1 MKITLFLLFFVA
13 FQAYSENGYSQSTK
27 ISIPRSSLKVSELL
41 SKIESQTKYLFV
53 YNKKNVDTRRWVN
66 VQADN
71 KAVSEVLDQAFKGT
85 NIKYVMEGNNIVLTR
100 NNDNAI
106 TAQQDRVTVKGV
118 VTDQN
123 GDPIIGANV
132 LEKGT
137 TNGCITD
144 MEGNFTLNVPSN
156 ATLAI
161 TYIGYQ
167 PQNIQVN
174 GRQSFNVK
182 LQEEAMA
189 LEQVVVTAMGIK
201 KKEASLTY
209 STQQVGGDE
218 LTRAKDPNMINALA
232 GKTAGVQITK
242 SSSGLGGSAKV
253 SIRGSRSISGNNQPL
268 YVIDGVPMLNNS
280 NEQASTAIG
289 GTADAGNRDGGDGI
303 SNLNPDDIESMSI
316 LKGASA
322 AALYGSQAAN
332 GVILITTK
340 KGKAGIQ
347 KITFSSNLTV
357 DHAICLPEFQ
367 NNYAM
372 DPEAKN
378 SWGKNQTLKDYN
390 NADNFFQNGVTAI
403 NSVSFMNG
411 SEKMQTYFSYANTT
425 AKGIVEKNKMQKH
438 NLNFRETANFF
449 NDYLKLDANVNL
461 MTQTIKNRP
470 TSGGAMDP
478 EATNSLGKNQTLKD
492 YNNADNFFQNGV
504 TAINSVSFMN
514 GSEKM
519 QTYFSYANT
528 TAKGIVEKNKMQ
540 KHNLNFR
547 ETANFFNDYLKL
559 DANVNLMTQ
568 TIKNRPTSG
577 GYYMNPLVGLYG
589 FPRGEDLSE
598 YKNNFEVFD
607 PARNMNVQNWYT
619 SYQDM
624 EQNPYWITNRINS
637 NDKRTRAIASLTA
650 NVKITDWLNI
660 QARGT
665 ADYTHDQYQQR
676 MYAST
681 APALAGQNG
690 RYIDLNHTETLYY
703 GDVMAMVNKKWNDFS
718 LNGAIGGSINS
729 TNVNSLRLDSKTAS
743 LYYPNVFTVANIKM
757 TQAAYIDEQMN
768 QKRVLQ
774 SLFGTAQLGW
784 KESLYLDVTARN
796 DWSSTLA
803 YTKHSSFFYP
813 SVGLS
818 WVLNNTV
825 KLPEWISFG
834 KIRGSWSKVGN
845 DLPLFISN
853 TIPGSNDII
862 GAGGAIVTY
871 SKAPLNDLKP
881 EMSTSYEIGT
891 EWRFFNYRL
900 DFDITYYRTNTKNQL
915 FTLPSSAGADYKYY
929 MVNAGN
935 IQNEGVEITLGAT
948 PVMNDAFRWK
958 TQFNF
963 STNKNKII
971 KLHPDLK
978 TFVYGDES
986 FSSSYSMRLVEGGSF
1001 GDIYGKAFERDE
1013 NGRVAFTTDKDGDKI
1028 PNVIGGGNTEKV
1040 GNCNPDFM
1048 LGWSNTFTYK
1058 GFSLYF
1064 LIDGR
1069 FGGDVLSQ
1077 TQAELDQRGVSLN
1090 SGKARDAGY
1099 INIDGTQVKPRKF
1112 YTAVSGRDGCTEYY
1126 MYDATNIRLREL
1138 SLGYSLPQSWL
1149 AKAGGAFKDV
1159 QLSFVARNLFFI
1171 SKKAPFD
1178 PDAVLSTGNDNQGID
1193 VFGMPTTRS
1202 LGFNIK
1208 FTF

>member
-13 FQAYSENGYSQSTK
+13 FQAYSANGYSQSTK

-41 SKIESQTKYLFV
+41 SKIESQTEYLFV

-268 YVIDGVPMLNNS
+268 YVIDGVPMLNSS

-378 SWGKNQTLKDYN
+378 SW
-390 NADNFFQNGVTAI
+390 
-403 NSVSFMNG
+403 
-411 SEKMQTYFSYANTT
+411 
-425 AKGIVEKNKMQKH
+425 
-438 NLNFRETANFF
+438 
-449 NDYLKLDANVNL
+449 
-461 MTQTIKNRP
+461 
-470 TSGGAMDP
+470 
-478 EATNSLGKNQTLKD
+478 GKNQTLKD

-871 SKAPLNDLKP
+871 SKAPFNDLKP

>member
-1 MKITLFLLFFVA
+1 MKITLFLLLFVT
-13 FQAYSENGYSQSTK
+13 FQAYCENGYSQSAK
-27 ISIPRSSLKVSELL
+27 ISIPRSTLKVSELL
-41 SKIESQTKYLFV
+41 SKIESQTDYLFV
-53 YNKKNVDTRRWVN
+53 YNKKTVDVARVVNVDASN
-66 VQADN
+66 QP
-71 KAVSEVLDQAFKGT
+71 VSEILDRAFEGT
-85 NIKYVMEGNNIVLTR
+85 GIRYVMEGNNIVLTK
-100 NNDNAI
+100 NTGAS
-106 TAQQDRVTVKGV
+106 TQQQKIITVKGI
-118 VTDQN
+118 VTDAR
-123 GDPIIGANV
+123 GEVIIGASV
-132 LEKGT
+132 VEKGT
-137 TNGCITD
+137 TNGTITD
-144 MEGNFTLNVPSN
+144 LDGNFTLKVPSDAVIN
-156 ATLAI
+156 V
-161 TYIGYQ
+161 TYVGYQ
-167 PQNIQVN
+167 PQSISVN
-174 GRQSFNVK
+174 GQTNFK
-182 LQEEAMA
+182 IKMEEEAMA

-253 SIRGSRSISGNNQPL
+253 SIRGSRSVSGNNQPL
-268 YVIDGVPMLNNS
+268 YVIDGVPMLNGS

-340 KGKAGIQ
+340 KGKAGMQ

-367 NNYAM
+367 NSYAM
-372 DPEAKN
+372 DPTDKK
-378 SWGKNQTLKDYN
+378 SWGEKKALKDYD
-390 NADNFFQNGVTAI
+390 NAGDFFQNGVTAI
-403 NSVSFMNG
+403 NSVSFMTG
-411 SEKMQTYFSYANTT
+411 S
-425 AKGIVEKNKMQKH
+425 
-438 NLNFRETANFF
+438 
-449 NDYLKLDANVNL
+449 D
-461 MTQTIKNRP
+461 
-470 TSGGAMDP
+470 
-478 EATNSLGKNQTLKD
+478 
-492 YNNADNFFQNGV
+492 
-504 TAINSVSFMN
+504 
-514 GSEKM
+514 KM

-589 FPRGEDLSE
+589 FPRGEDISQ
-598 YKNNFEVFD
+598 YKTEFEQFD
-607 PARNMNVQNWYT
+607 AKRNMNVQNWYT

-650 NVKITDWLNI
+650 SVKITDWLNI

-665 ADYTHDQYQQR
+665 ADYTHDQYQQK
-676 MYAST
+676 MYATT
-681 APALAGQNG
+681 APALSGQNG

-703 GDVMAMVNKKWNDFS
+703 GDVMAMFNKTWNDFS
-718 LNGAIGGSINS
+718 LNGAVGASINS

-743 LYYPNVFTVANIKM
+743 LYYPNVFTVSNIKM
-757 TQAAYIDEQMN
+757 TQAAYIDEQIN
-768 QKRVLQ
+768 QRRELQ
-774 SLFGTAQLGW
+774 SIFATAQLGW

-803 YTKHSSFFYP
+803 FTDHKSFFYP

-818 WVLNNTV
+818 WILNKTL

-845 DLPLFISN
+845 DLPLFVSN
-853 TIPGSNDII
+853 SIPGSNDII
-862 GAGGAIVTY
+862 GAGGAIVPY
-871 SKAPLNDLKP
+871 ASAPFSDLKP
-881 EMSTSYEIGT
+881 EMSTSYEVGT
-891 EWRFFNYRL
+891 EWKFFNYRL
-900 DFDITYYRTNTKNQL
+900 EFDFTYYRTNTKNQL
-915 FTLPSSAGADYKYY
+915 FTLPSSAGAEYKSYL
-929 MVNAGN
+929 VNAGN
-935 IQNEGVEITLGAT
+935 IQNEGVELTLGAT

-971 KLHPDLK
+971 ELHPDLK

-986 FSSSYSMRLVEGGSF
+986 FSSSYSMRLVQGGSF
-1001 GDIYGKAFERDE
+1001 GDIYGKAFERED
-1013 NGRVAFTTDKDGDKI
+1013 NGQIVYTTDQDGDKV

-1090 SGKARDAGY
+1090 TGDARNAGGV
-1099 INIDGTQVKPRKF
+1099 NLEGTSVNPRKF
-1112 YTAVSGRDGCTEYY
+1112 YAAVSGRDGCTEYY

-1138 SLGYSLPQSWL
+1138 SLGYSFPQSLL
-1149 AKAGGAFKDV
+1149 AKAGGVFKEV

-1202 LGFNIK
+1202 LGFNVK

>member
-1 MKITLFLLFFVA
+1 
-13 FQAYSENGYSQSTK
+13 
-27 ISIPRSSLKVSELL
+27 
-41 SKIESQTKYLFV
+41 
-53 YNKKNVDTRRWVN
+53 
-66 VQADN
+66 
-71 KAVSEVLDQAFKGT
+71 
-85 NIKYVMEGNNIVLTR
+85 
-100 NNDNAI
+100 
-106 TAQQDRVTVKGV
+106 
-118 VTDQN
+118 
-123 GDPIIGANV
+123 
-132 LEKGT
+132 
-137 TNGCITD
+137 
-144 MEGNFTLNVPSN
+144 
-156 ATLAI
+156 
-161 TYIGYQ
+161 
-167 PQNIQVN
+167 
-174 GRQSFNVK
+174 
-182 LQEEAMA
+182 
-189 LEQVVVTAMGIK
+189 
-201 KKEASLTY
+201 
-209 STQQVGGDE
+209 
-218 LTRAKDPNMINALA
+218 
-232 GKTAGVQITK
+232 
-242 SSSGLGGSAKV
+242 
-253 SIRGSRSISGNNQPL
+253 
-268 YVIDGVPMLNNS
+268 
-280 NEQASTAIG
+280 
-289 GTADAGNRDGGDGI
+289 
-303 SNLNPDDIESMSI
+303 
-316 LKGASA
+316 
-322 AALYGSQAAN
+322 
-332 GVILITTK
+332 
-340 KGKAGIQ
+340 
-347 KITFSSNLTV
+347 
-357 DHAICLPEFQ
+357 
-367 NNYAM
+367 
-372 DPEAKN
+372 
-378 SWGKNQTLKDYN
+378 
-390 NADNFFQNGVTAI
+390 
-403 NSVSFMNG
+403 
-411 SEKMQTYFSYANTT
+411 
-425 AKGIVEKNKMQKH
+425 
-438 NLNFRETANFF
+438 
-449 NDYLKLDANVNL
+449 
-461 MTQTIKNRP
+461 
-470 TSGGAMDP
+470 
-478 EATNSLGKNQTLKD
+478 
-492 YNNADNFFQNGV
+492 
-504 TAINSVSFMN
+504 
-514 GSEKM
+514 
-519 QTYFSYANT
+519 
-528 TAKGIVEKNKMQ
+528 
-540 KHNLNFR
+540 
-547 ETANFFNDYLKL
+547 
-559 DANVNLMTQ
+559 
-568 TIKNRPTSG
+568 
-577 GYYMNPLVGLYG
+577 
-589 FPRGEDLSE
+589 
-598 YKNNFEVFD
+598 
-607 PARNMNVQNWYT
+607 
-619 SYQDM
+619 
-624 EQNPYWITNRINS
+624 
-637 NDKRTRAIASLTA
+637 
-650 NVKITDWLNI
+650 
-660 QARGT
+660 
-665 ADYTHDQYQQR
+665 
-676 MYAST
+676 
-681 APALAGQNG
+681 
-690 RYIDLNHTETLYY
+690 
-703 GDVMAMVNKKWNDFS
+703 
-718 LNGAIGGSINS
+718 
-729 TNVNSLRLDSKTAS
+729 
-743 LYYPNVFTVANIKM
+743 
-757 TQAAYIDEQMN
+757 MN

-871 SKAPLNDLKP
+871 SKAPFNDLKP

-1013 NGRVAFTTDKDGDKI
+1013 NGKVAFTTDKDGDKI

-1159 QLSFVARNLFFI
+1159 QLSFVARNQI
-1171 SKKAPFD
+1171 GRAH
-1178 PDAVLSTGNDNQGID
+1178 V
-1193 VFGMPTTRS
+1193 
-1202 LGFNIK
+1202 
-1208 FTF
+1208 

>member
-1 MKITLFLLFFVA
+1 MKKHTLKIFVPQELRSLLSFRAMTLVFFLLFACVIQLHA
-13 FQAYSENGYSQSTK
+13 VSAQSQNALITLRKSN
-27 ISIPRSSLKVSELL
+27 VDLL
-41 SKIESQTKYLFV
+41 NIMGDIEKQSNYLFV
-53 YNKKNVDTRRWVN
+53 YNKEVN
-66 VQADN
+66 VHRQASIN
-71 KAVSEVLDQAFKGT
+71 VNQQPLGEVLQNLFNNSDVRFAIEGSYIVLSSNKQNDAKSVAQSRINISGTVTSTDNEPMPGVTIMVKGT
-85 NIKYVMEGNNIVLTR
+85 NTG
-100 NNDNAI
+100 AI
-106 TAQQDRVTVKGV
+106 T
-118 VTDQN
+118 
-123 GDPIIGANV
+123 NV
-132 LEKGT
+132 DGKYTIE
-137 TNGCITD
+137 
-144 MEGNFTLNVPSN
+144 VPSSGSV
-156 ATLAI
+156 LVFSF
-161 TYIGYQ
+161 IGYQ
-167 PQNIQVN
+167 KVEQAVGNQRVI
-174 GRQSFNVK
+174 NVV
-182 LQEEAMA
+182 LNEDVRTIDE
-189 LEQVVVTAMGIK
+189 VVVTALGIK
-201 KKEASLTY
+201 KKEKSLTY
-209 STQQVGGDE
+209 STQVVGGDE
-218 LTRAKDPNMINALA
+218 LIRAKDPNMINSLA
-232 GKTAGVQITK
+232 GKTAGVQINR
-242 SSSGLGGSAKV
+242 SSSGLGGSVKMV
-253 SIRGSRSISGNNQPL
+253 IRGSRSVTGSNQPL
-268 YVIDGVPMLNNS
+268 YVIDGVPINS
-280 NEQASTAIG
+280 SANDATSTTIG
-289 GTADAGNRDGGDGI
+289 GNNDSGNRDGGDGI
-303 SNLNPDDIESMSI
+303 SNLNPDDIESMNI
-316 LKGASA
+316 LKGPAA
-322 AALYGSQAAN
+322 AALYGSSAAN
-332 GVILITTK
+332 GVVVITTK
-340 KGKAGIQ
+340 KGKVGRTN
-347 KITFSSNLTV
+347 ITFSSNTTWEN
-357 DHAICLPEFQ
+357 AAYGIPEFQ
-367 NNYAM
+367 NSYGGVTS
-372 DPEAKN
+372 
-378 SWGKNQTLKDYN
+378 SWGDKISGSPDYTKD
-390 NADNFFQNGVTAI
+390 FFQTGVTTI
-403 NSVSFMNG
+403 NSLSLSAG
-411 SEKMQTYFSYANTT
+411 SEM
-425 AKGIVEKNKMQKH
+425 
-438 NLNFRETANFF
+438 
-449 NDYLKLDANVNL
+449 
-461 MTQTIKNRP
+461 
-470 TSGGAMDP
+470 
-478 EATNSLGKNQTLKD
+478 
-492 YNNADNFFQNGV
+492 
-504 TAINSVSFMN
+504 
-514 GSEKM
+514 M

-871 SKAPLNDLKP
+871 SKAPFNDLKP